1 MIIRLYVSSKLFHAE
16 TFIDFISDP
25 FCGVSLLNKH
35 QACANT
41 TKTIPEFQRAPSPK
55 RMQELRDADDSRVC
69 FDSKQREYGPF
80 LAVWKRAGFSLP
92 RLEL

>member
-55 RMQELRDADDSRVC
+55 RMQELRDVMTAECALIPNKENMDH
-69 FDSKQREYGPF
+69 F
-80 LAVWKRAGFSLP
+80 W
-92 RLEL
+92 